1 MTFLKTFEVLK
12 QEKEKEND
20 LFSMQ
25 RLPEEKSAEG

>member
-1 MTFLKTFEVLK
+1 MNFLMAFEVLK
-12 QEKEKEND
+12 EEKEND